1 MTVTMGSR
9 ITEVGSSH
17 EVQQVKVTTAVQL
30 QSLAQELVH
39 ATGTVKNKEREREK
53 IIEDWYTSNFNEKWL
68 TN

>member
-39 ATGTVKNKEREREK
+39 ATGVAIHIN
-53 IIEDWYTSNFNEKWL
+53 I
-68 TN
+68 